1 MYERG
6 AASKGC
12 NIFISVHS
20 NAVGNG
26 VNESVDYPVAYVLLN
41 GSSTD
46 IGLKLAKVV
55 ESVMGTAQNGRTAIR
70 RGTNGEYYGVLRGA
84 NAVGTPG
91 IILEH
96 SFHTNTRATKWLSS
110 DSNLQK
116 LAKAEAE
123 CIASYYGVTKKEEIT
138 LTKIMGNAVATVEQ
152 MTAYIKAKNPDVA
165 QSVVDMIPLY
175 LSEGKAE
182 GVRGDIAFAQSCLE
196 TGNFG
201 FSGSAVTL
209 DQNNFCGMGVTSN
222 GMRGNSFD
230 TPQLGIRAQ
239 VQHLKAYAS
248 TMDLKN
254 ECIDPRFKY
263 VTRNCAEYVEWF
275 GQKENPDGKGWAA
288 GAGYGAKIIAILR
301 AITGI
306 KNETGEPE
314 EVWYRVRKTWTDAAT
329 QKGAFHSLE
338 NAKRC
343 ADENEGYSVFDESG
357 KVIYSNDTF
366 TPYLVRV
373 SIEDLNIRK
382 GSGTDYDK
390 TGKYTGKGAFTIME
404 EAEGKGASLWGLL
417 KSYQKNRDGWI
428 SLDYVHRI

>member
-1 MYERG
+1 MQICFVMQRLFNGTACDIIRICLQTMDELYPMTWKLHNYLKKELEAFGIGVVTTRTNQNTDRALYERG

-12 NIFISVHS
+12 NLFISVHS
-20 NAVGNG
+20 NAVGHG
-26 VNESVDYPVAYVLLN
+26 VNENVDYPVAYVLLN

-55 ESVMGTAQNGRTAIR
+55 EAVMGTAQSGRTATR
-70 RGTNGEYYGVLRGA
+70 QGTNGEYYGVLRGA

-123 CIASYYGVTKKEEIT
+123 CVASYYGVTRKEET
-138 LTKIMGNAVATVEQ
+138 TFTKIMGNAVATVEQ

-182 GVRGDIAFAQSCLE
+182 GVRGDIAFAQSCIE

-201 FSGSAVTL
+201 FCGSAVTL
-209 DQNNFCGMGVTSN
+209 DQNNFCGMGVASN

-248 TMDLKN
+248 TVDLKN
-254 ECIDPRFKY
+254 E
-263 VTRNCAEYVEWF
+263 
-275 GQKENPDGKGWAA
+275 
-288 GAGYGAKIIAILR
+288 
-301 AITGI
+301 
-306 KNETGEPE
+306 
-314 EVWYRVRKTWTDAAT
+314 
-329 QKGAFHSLE
+329 
-338 NAKRC
+338 
-343 ADENEGYSVFDESG
+343 
-357 KVIYSNDTF
+357 
-366 TPYLVRV
+366 
-373 SIEDLNIRK
+373 
-382 GSGTDYDK
+382 
-390 TGKYTGKGAFTIME
+390 
-404 EAEGKGASLWGLL
+404 
-417 KSYQKNRDGWI
+417 
-428 SLDYVHRI
+428 